1 MLQAPK
7 PQLELNFIEFVVL
20 PLWRTVA
27 QAFPTFEDRVQ
38 TMLSNH
44 ERCAVTSRFAPPLRP
59 VAFLGTH
66 RTPPSDAPST
76 PFPPLTR
83 WGQLMKSHRAQQFAQ
98 AKPNRPQRRSSIA
111 STSSTSA
118 VEAQRR
124 SSASASTS
132 ASTEHVA
139 DGTDA
144 TVAEDGTL
152 PPDSSVPPERS
163 PTAPEAAPTAAP
175 APTSPPPNT
184 PRTRPRATSNDF

>member
-44 ERCAVTSRFAPPLRP
+44 ERCASPQLNQRHHLYSRFAPPSALW
-59 VAFLGTH
+59 
-66 RTPPSDAPST
+66 PSST

-98 AKPNRPQRRSSIA
+98 AKPNRPQRRSSTA